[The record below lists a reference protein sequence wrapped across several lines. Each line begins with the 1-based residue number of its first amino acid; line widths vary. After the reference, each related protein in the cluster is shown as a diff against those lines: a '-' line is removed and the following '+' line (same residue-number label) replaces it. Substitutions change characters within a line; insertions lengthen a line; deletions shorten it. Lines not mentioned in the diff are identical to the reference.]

1 RLDLPSFPTRR
12 SSDFSQHSFLKLF
25 LFDLDQRCLY
35 GKLDMMM
42 SLRIL
47 NTSVIL
53 IGRPLQHMVYFVT
66 KRPKQIKLNGI
77 GSAQLF
83 TTLPELEKQVVYRI
97 LHQLPVRSNLLTVVK
112 QILDVELIYLLK
124 SPSVSPAERLPKF
137 LRRQTG

>member
-83 TTLPELEKQVVYRI
+83 TTDRKSTRLNSS
-97 LHQLPVRSNLLTVVK
+97 HVK
-112 QILDVELIYLLK
+112 I
-124 SPSVSPAERLPKF
+124 
-137 LRRQTG
+137 